1 MSGRSNRISGR
12 NNPHTAKDLA
22 ALEFFETGLRNIG
35 SKADRIREYRR
46 GVSRLASV
54 ANKRIERLERNNL
67 TSTPAYQKFIEDGGE
82 RFGVKGKSYNEVQR
96 ELSRLRR
103 FIEAKTSTVR
113 GANNV
118 LKEIASNTGIKY
130 KNMAELK
137 VKSAKFFE
145 LASKVEQYL
154 RNVEDAASA
163 IGYQK
168 IWEAINTYTDAA
180 KVDLTDTGLSVEDML
195 ENVTNALT
203 EYEEPSEFIS
213 GWYSL
218 KDDDLEGGGKF

>member
-1 MSGRSNRISGR
+1 MGSNRISGR

-22 ALEFFETGLRNIG
+22 SLEFFETGLKNIG

-46 GVSRLASV
+46 GVSRLADV
-54 ANKRIERLERNNL
+54 ANKRIKRLERNNL
-67 TSTPAYQKFIEDGGE
+67 TTTPAYQKFIEDGGA
-82 RFGVKGKSYNEVQR
+82 RFGVKGKSYNEVQQ

-168 IWEAINTYTDAA
+168 IWEAINTYTDEA

-218 KDDDLEGGGKF
+218 KDDDLDGGGKF